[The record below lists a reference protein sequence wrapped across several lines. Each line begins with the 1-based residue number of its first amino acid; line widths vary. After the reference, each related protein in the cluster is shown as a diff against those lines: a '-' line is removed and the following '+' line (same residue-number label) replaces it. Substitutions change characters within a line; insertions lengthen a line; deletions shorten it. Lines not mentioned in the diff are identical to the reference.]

1 MAQYGVNVPPG
12 IPVFKLD
19 DVLPAA
25 EKMADD
31 SGQVICSSLA
41 FSTCQ
46 VMGHLLPH
54 SSRTTQLLKL
64 DSFFAV
70 LCSELHCCEHLPAK

>member
-12 IPVFKLD
+12 MPVFKLD

-25 EKMADD
+25 KKMADD

-46 VMGHLLPH
+46 CHGTPASLQQ
-54 SSRTTQLLKL
+54 SREAASQ
-64 DSFFAV
+64 A
-70 LCSELHCCEHLPAK
+70 

>member
-12 IPVFKLD
+12 MPVFKLD

-41 FSTCQ
+41 FSACQ
-46 VMGHLLPH
+46 RHGTRASLQQSHEAA
-54 SSRTTQLLKL
+54 SQ
-64 DSFFAV
+64 A
-70 LCSELHCCEHLPAK
+70 